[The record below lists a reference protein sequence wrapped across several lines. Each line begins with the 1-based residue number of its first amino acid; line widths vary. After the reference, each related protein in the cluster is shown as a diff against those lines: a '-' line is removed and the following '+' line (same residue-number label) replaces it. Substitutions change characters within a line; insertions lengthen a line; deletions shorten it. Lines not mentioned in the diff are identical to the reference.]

1 MTPAYLL
8 ALANH
13 LWQSTLFA
21 AAVGLLTMGFRQNRA
36 RVRYALWLAASLKFL
51 IPFSLLVAIGS
62 QMHLRT
68 TPITAPV
75 APLTFVVQQIGQPF
89 VPAPAP
95 MPAPRPAAP
104 NPVAILLAGL
114 WGCGFLANLIPW
126 VHRWRSIRASLRA
139 ASPIPVDLP
148 IPVMTSPLRLE
159 PGVFGI
165 RRPVLLLPAGLLD
178 HLTSA
183 QLESIL
189 AHELCHVRRRDNLAA
204 AVHMLVE
211 ALFWFHPLVWW
222 IETRLVAERE
232 RACDEEVLRAA
243 RDPEDYAEG
252 ILKICSLCL
261 ESPLA
266 CVSGVTGADLKKRIE
281 AIMANRLTHTLTF
294 GRKLLLVAAGSAA
307 VAIPVAVGMMDL
319 PIGRAQSQSEKP
331 IKAEVVSVKRN
342 VSEDPRSM
350 GMSRGEPGGKLS
362 IRGVLLYFIIARAY
376 NVGFQSPRL
385 SGGPDWIRSE
395 RYDIEAIAEAGAIPV
410 GLPEEVRHAR
420 FRSLLQGILADRF
433 HLVMRRENKEIPVY
447 AVLVAR
453 S

>member
-1 MTPAYLL
+1 MTPAHLL
-8 ALANH
+8 QLANH

-104 NPVAILLAGL
+104 NWVAILLAGL

-178 HLTSA
+178 HLTSS
-183 QLESIL
+183 QLELIL

-281 AIMANRLTHTLTF
+281 AIMANRLTRTREKTATTNSPSGVRR
-294 GRKLLLVAAGSAA
+294 GRHRRAGPAAARKWTARRAATTRGGSRSCRES
-307 VAIPVAVGMMDL
+307 DN
-319 PIGRAQSQSEKP
+319 RH
-331 IKAEVVSVKRN
+331 RN
-342 VSEDPRSM
+342 RREWTP
-350 GMSRGEPGGKLS
+350 SR
-362 IRGVLLYFIIARAY
+362 RARA
-376 NVGFQSPRL
+376 SR
-385 SGGPDWIRSE
+385 R
-395 RYDIEAIAEAGAIPV
+395 RIAAK
-410 GLPEEVRHAR
+410 H
-420 FRSLLQGILADRF
+420 
-433 HLVMRRENKEIPVY
+433 HLE
-447 AVLVAR
+447 
-453 S
+453 